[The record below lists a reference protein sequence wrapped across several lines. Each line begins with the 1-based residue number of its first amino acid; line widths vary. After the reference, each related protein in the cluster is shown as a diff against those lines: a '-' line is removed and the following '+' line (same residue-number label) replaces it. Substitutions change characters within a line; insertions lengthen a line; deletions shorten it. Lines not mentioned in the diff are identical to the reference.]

1 MRLILREDIDNLG
14 RLGDEVKVKP
24 GYGRNYLLPQ
34 GKAMP
39 ATEGNMRAFEAE
51 RKKLQKKMDAIRFA
65 AEELA
70 EKINST
76 ELIIPVRVG
85 ENDKLYGSV
94 TTAHIADALE
104 EKGID
109 IDKRKIVLEDPIRAL
124 GEFELEIKLHPDVK
138 ATLRIKVVRH
148 GSESEQEES

>member
-1 MRLILREDIDNLG
+1 MRLILREDIDSLG
-14 RLGDEVKVKP
+14 RLGDEVDVKP

-34 GKAMP
+34 GKAML
-39 ATEGNMRAFEAE
+39 ATEANLRAFETE
-51 RKKLQKKMDAIRFA
+51 RRKLQKKMDAIRFA

-70 EKINST
+70 EKINSA
-76 ELIIPVRVG
+76 EVVIPVRVG

-94 TTAHIADALE
+94 TSAHIADALE

-124 GEFELEIKLHPDVK
+124 GEYELEIKLHPDVK
-138 ATLRIKVVRH
+138 ATLRIQVVRH